1 MRIANLATIAVFA
14 LFLAAPVGSLALL
27 GLYPAAEKVVTLEEL
42 ATSKLVAPD
51 DHYRDD
57 VARRLV
63 TNSLVGM
70 NAIRAKNSLD
80 FNVFGFVNT
89 SDVIS
94 GEDGWLFYKPG
105 FANGGCLPDRSIGVA
120 LGRTEAMRAIA
131 SAIGIDYRL
140 SVSPD
145 KEVVY
150 PEKLGP
156 AAEAAA
162 GCKIVSSRKWRQI
175 AAASGSSIIDHLEAM
190 DHDVV
195 DDLLYFKTDTHWN
208 ELGKVKA
215 FRQLVRELVG
225 REVPADIV
233 SNTSE
238 MYAADIPKALLR
250 ISHEEEKKLFTE
262 YLDRNFP
269 SDSQY
274 KIPDAIVIHDS
285 FYGVSRELLHRIFL
299 NPAQL
304 TYGMPEIGQRFRDL
318 MAKNPKLVLA
328 NTVERSLMQR
338 VGGDL
343 SWTGAVGKGFLE
355 ANSSVARTCPVGE
368 VADTHLTLKN
378 LERRGARDFNAG
390 IDPQIYVKLADHGRP
405 CIRISFETPVKQQ
418 SFIFLPIRDAVNQNG
433 PYFEGFSIPLAD
445 TPGAREFWLLLPEE
459 FAGTTLRMDPIGA
472 NGAVTNLSIQSGF
485 LPPIER
491 ISAR

>member
-14 LFLAAPVGSLALL
+14 LFLAAPVGSLAVL
-27 GLYPAAEKVVTLEEL
+27 GLDPAAEKVVTLEEL
-42 ATSKLVAPD
+42 ASSKLVAPD

-63 TNSLVGM
+63 TNSSVGM

-80 FNVFGFVNT
+80 FKVFGFVNT

-105 FANGGCLPDRSIGVA
+105 FANGDCLPDRSIGVA

-162 GCKIVSSRKWRQI
+162 GCKIPSSRKWRQI
-175 AAASGSSIIDHLEAM
+175 AAASGSSIIDHLKVM

-195 DDLLYFKTDTHWN
+195 DELLYFKTDTHWN
-208 ELGKVKA
+208 ELGKIKS

-225 REVPADIV
+225 REVSPDII
-233 SNTSE
+233 SNISE
-238 MYAADIPKALLR
+238 MYATDTPKNLLR
-250 ISHEEEKKLFTE
+250 ISHEEEKKIYSE
-262 YLDRNFP
+262 YIDRNFP
-269 SDSQY
+269 SDSQN
-274 KIPDAIVIHDS
+274 KIADAIIIHDS

-304 TYGMPEIGQRFRDL
+304 TYGMPEIGRRFRDL
-318 MAKNPKLVLA
+318 LAKNPKLVLA
-328 NTVERSLMQR
+328 NTVERSLMHR

-355 ANSSVARTCPVGE
+355 ANSSLARTCS
-368 VADTHLTLKN
+368 VADVADDHLTLKN
-378 LERRGARDFNAG
+378 LDSQGGRDFSTG
-390 IDPQIYVKLADHGRP
+390 SDPQIYIKLADHGRP
-405 CIRISFETPVKQQ
+405 CVRISFETPVKQP
-418 SFIFLPIRDAVNQNG
+418 SFFFLPIRDTVNQNG
-433 PYFEGFSIPLAD
+433 PYFEGFSIPLTD

-459 FAGTTLRMDPIGA
+459 FAGTRLRMDPIGA
-472 NGAVTNLSIQSGF
+472 NGAVNNLSIQSGF
-485 LPPIER
+485 LPAIKR
-491 ISAR
+491 LSAR